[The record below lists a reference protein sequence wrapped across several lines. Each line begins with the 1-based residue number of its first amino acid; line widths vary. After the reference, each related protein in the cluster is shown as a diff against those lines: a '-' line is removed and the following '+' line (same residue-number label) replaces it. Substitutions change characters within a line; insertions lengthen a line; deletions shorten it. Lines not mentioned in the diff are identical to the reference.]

1 MLVMKAHEVAGD
13 KVPAYPV
20 IKDLFDTIDIR
31 KDGIID
37 LSEWQQ
43 TFGFVLEG
51 NNKLTIKA
59 TSLAQW
65 ESTREYAKMCTLIAR
80 NRKLLREQ
88 FENGNQGSSSL
99 VTYEQAKSILEGLL
113 VPHFHNSVTDDKI
126 RVILKVAEV
135 NEGTVTS
142 KINYSRLLEIY
153 KGRHAAPQL

>member
-1 MLVMKAHEVAGD
+1 MLVIKAHEVGGD

-65 ESTREYAKMCTLIAR
+65 ENTREYAKMCTLIAR
-80 NRKLLREQ
+80 NRKLLKDQ
-88 FENGNQGSSSL
+88 FDACTGAS
-99 VTYEQAKSILEGLL
+99 
-113 VPHFHNSVTDDKI
+113 
-126 RVILKVAEV
+126 
-135 NEGTVTS
+135 
-142 KINYSRLLEIY
+142 
-153 KGRHAAPQL
+153 